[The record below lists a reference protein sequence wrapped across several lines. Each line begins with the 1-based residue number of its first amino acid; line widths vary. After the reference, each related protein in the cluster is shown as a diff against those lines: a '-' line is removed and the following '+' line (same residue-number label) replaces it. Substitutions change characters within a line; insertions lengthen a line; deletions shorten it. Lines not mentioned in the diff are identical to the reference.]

1 MLSQKK
7 NAENICNL
15 RKDVHIMA
23 QTKIKLNAVE
33 DATELVQ
40 AAEKCDF
47 DIDVAN
53 GRAIVDA
60 KSLLGVISLGTGNV
74 LMVQCHGEN
83 QDFNKTVQKF
93 AIA

>member
-1 MLSQKK
+1 
-7 NAENICNL
+7 
-15 RKDVHIMA
+15 MA

-74 LMVQCHGEN
+74 LMVQGHGEN
-83 QDFNKTVQKF
+83 QDCKKTGQKF

>member
-1 MLSQKK
+1 
-7 NAENICNL
+7 
-15 RKDVHIMA
+15 MA

-60 KSLLGVISLGTGNV
+60 KSLLGVDQSGDWVMFLWFSAMERTRTLIR
-74 LMVQCHGEN
+74 QFE
-83 QDFNKTVQKF
+83 KF